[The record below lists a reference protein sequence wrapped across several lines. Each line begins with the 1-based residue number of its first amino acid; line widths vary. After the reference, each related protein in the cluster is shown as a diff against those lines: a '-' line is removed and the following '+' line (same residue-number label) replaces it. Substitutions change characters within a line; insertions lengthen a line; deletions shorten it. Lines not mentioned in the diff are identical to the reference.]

1 MSYRHIESVCEAVER
16 NRSILDVIAAVD
28 IDFLTI
34 ACEIGHKDMLLL
46 VACDYIH
53 HGSSGIEGS
62 RTSAAE
68 FIDKHR
74 SLVASE
80 AYNNIGSL
88 SCKRYI
94 GSLGVRR
101 KSQVGNRVNVE
112 QKFYRFTVDTEIH
125 KLRHSVRDRI
135 ADKGSVIGLYHDFLA
150 VRKVIF
156 AVFGLSVILFASYAY
171 KSGVRRHLCSYG
183 NS

>member
-1 MSYRHIESVCEAVER
+1 
-16 NRSILDVIAAVD
+16 
-28 IDFLTI
+28 
-34 ACEIGHKDMLLL
+34 MLLL
-46 VACDYIH
+46 IACDYIH
-53 HGSSGIEGS
+53 HGRSGIEGS
-62 RTSAAE
+62 RTGAGE

-74 SLVASE
+74 SLLASE
-80 AYNNIGSL
+80 ACDNIVSL

-101 KSQVGNRVNVE
+101 ESKVGNRVNVE
-112 QKFYRFTVDTEIH
+112 QKFYGFTVDTVIH
-125 KLRHSVRDRI
+125 KFRHSVRYRI
-135 ADKGSVIGLYHDFLA
+135 GVKSSVIGLYHDFLA

-156 AVFGLSVILFASYAY
+156 AVFGLSVIVLATYAY